1 MTLPRSPAILPFQN
15 DWHPAD
21 IIAALR
27 KKGTSLAAVS
37 RESGLSSS
45 TLANALSR
53 PWAKGEMLISKA
65 IGVPAED
72 IWPSRYFDPNT
83 RKPISRPMRMRPKK
97 FAESKRGEG
106 CGNHS

>member
-1 MTLPRSPAILPFQN
+1 MTLPKSLILLTTQN

-27 KKGTSLAAVS
+27 KKGTSLAALS
-37 RESGLSSS
+37 RQSGLSSS

-83 RKPISRPMRMRPKK
+83 RKPITRPMRMRPKK
-97 FAESKRGEG
+97 IAESKRGEG